1 VSSLRV
7 GYAWTSLF
15 GDDAEGQRT
24 ELLALGVAADRV
36 YLDVGLVGM
45 TRPRPALAEALA
57 ALRRGDTLVVTAL
70 FRLARSATDAVD
82 LLGRLVGVEVALAV
96 GDVRQPLQGP
106 ALRMLV
112 DGLEVAAELRSA
124 GHSRRTRDGLRAAW
138 ASGQLTGRPPKMSP
152 AQEQFVVESYL
163 AGRFGA
169 SDLGELFGVS
179 RSTVYRALRRAERAS
194 ASRANTTW

>member
-1 VSSLRV
+1 MSSLRV

-70 FRLARSATDAVD
+70 FRLARSTTDAVD

-112 DGLEVAAELRSA
+112 DGLEVQRSS
-124 GHSRRTRDGLRAAW
+124 GRRGTADVPGTVYAPRGPAD
-138 ASGQLTGRPPKMSP
+138 SSP
-152 AQEQFVVESYL
+152 A
-163 AGRFGA
+163 GR
-169 SDLGELFGVS
+169 
-179 RSTVYRALRRAERAS
+179 RR
-194 ASRANTTW
+194 

>member
-1 VSSLRV
+1 
-7 GYAWTSLF
+7 
-15 GDDAEGQRT
+15 
-24 ELLALGVAADRV
+24 
-36 YLDVGLVGM
+36 M
-45 TRPRPALAEALA
+45 
-57 ALRRGDTLVVTAL
+57 
-70 FRLARSATDAVD
+70 
-82 LLGRLVGVEVALAV
+82 ALAV

-124 GHSRRTRDGLRAAW
+124 GHSRRTRDGLRAAR

-179 RSTVYRALRRAERAS
+179 RSTVYRTLRRAERAS